1 MRYDPTRRLISKS
14 TTRKAILLILYNPR
28 LCILSRIKEINIRLL
43 LSLCSTR
50 KTFFFKAASVVYCFF
65 FFRCQNNVTIQ
76 ILIDWQEIICFVLWF
91 RQGVS
96 PLYVGLNP
104 GPYHLASALHHLLLA
119 NDWLPMTLVVDDSL
133 DAQKIRRAVQL
144 HSSAILGT
152 QHNTSNAHKT
162 SSSDLAKPKV
172 NNQSNLF
179 FSFFFSFSK

>member
-1 MRYDPTRRLISKS
+1 M
-14 TTRKAILLILYNPR
+14 
-28 LCILSRIKEINIRLL
+28 
-43 LSLCSTR
+43 
-50 KTFFFKAASVVYCFF
+50 
-65 FFRCQNNVTIQ
+65 
-76 ILIDWQEIICFVLWF
+76 ICLVLWF

-179 FSFFFSFSK
+179 SLFFLP